1 MTEQQQGIEEERLD
15 DGQLAGVEAE
25 RDDPAVKI
33 TRPFDPEHIK
43 VRTDK
48 KTIDLILR
56 RIDHQE
62 MELAP
67 EFQRRARIWDPV
79 RKSRLIES
87 LLLRIPLP
95 VFYVAEEKNET
106 WVVVDGLQ
114 RLTTIYD
121 FAKGEFSLGGLEYL
135 THLHD
140 KKFGALPR
148 NMQRRIE
155 ETELVINVI
164 EAGTPD
170 EVMINIFKRINTAG
184 VPLSGQEIRH
194 ALNKGPARDY
204 LAALAGSDA
213 FRKATNGSVK
223 DDRMAARECVLRFI
237 AFRLTQPEQY
247 LTNDLDGFLNK
258 AMRALNEM
266 DAEER
271 SKWRNDFERAMQAA
285 TDIFNTDAFRKKYS
299 DDPDA
304 RRNPISKA
312 LFEVWGVNLAQR
324 SDKELEEL
332 SRKKAQV
339 ISAFVALM
347 KNDRDFDEAVS
358 YATGVPERVKKRFSA
373 VTKLIDGLLS

>member
-1 MTEQQQGIEEERLD
+1 MTDQQHEIEEERLD
-15 DGQLAGVEAE
+15 DGQLAGIEAE
-25 RDDPAVKI
+25 KEDPTVKI

-48 KTIDLILR
+48 KTIDLIVR

-79 RKSRLIES
+79 RKCRLIES

-114 RLTTIYD
+114 RLTTIHD
-121 FAKGEFSLGGLEYL
+121 FAKNLFSLAGLEYL

-140 KKFGALPR
+140 KNFNALPR

-184 VPLSGQEIRH
+184 VPLTGQEIRH
-194 ALNKGPARDY
+194 ALNKGMARDY
-204 LAALAGSDA
+204 LAKLAASDA

-237 AFRLTQPEQY
+237 AFRLTKPEQY

-258 AMRALNEM
+258 AMRALNGMNE
-266 DAEER
+266 EER
-271 SKWRNDFERAMQAA
+271 ANWSVDFERAMQAA
-285 TDIFNTDAFRKKYS
+285 TDIFANDAFRKKYS
-299 DDPDA
+299 DDPGV

-324 SDKELEEL
+324 SDNELNQL
-332 SRKKAQV
+332 IQKRDQV
-339 ISAFVALM
+339 RSKFVSLM
-347 KNDRDFDEAVS
+347 RNDRGFDEAVS

-373 VTKLIDGLLS
+373 VRELIMGVLS

>member
-1 MTEQQQGIEEERLD
+1 MTEQQREIEEERLD

-25 RDDPAVKI
+25 KDDPAVKI

-56 RIDHQE
+56 RLDHQE

-95 VFYVAEEKNET
+95 VFYVAEERNEN

-121 FAKGEFSLGGLEYL
+121 FSKGEFALGGLEYL
-135 THLHD
+135 THLHCN
-140 KKFGALPR
+140 KFSALPR

-184 VPLSGQEIRH
+184 VPLTGQEIRH
-194 ALNKGPARDY
+194 ALNKGPARGY
-204 LAALAGSDA
+204 LATLARSDA
-213 FRKATNGSVK
+213 FRRATNGSVK

-266 DAEER
+266 HAEER
-271 SKWRNDFERAMQAA
+271 SKWSTDFERAMQAA
-285 TDIFNTDAFRKKYS
+285 TDIFTTDAFRKKYD
-299 DDPDA
+299 DDPNA

-312 LFEVWGVNLAQR
+312 LFEVWSVNLAQR

-332 SRKKAQV
+332 SKRKDQIK
-339 ISAFVALM
+339 SAFVTLM
-347 KNDRDFDEAVS
+347 KDDRDFDESVS
-358 YATGVPERVKKRFSA
+358 YATGVPDRVKKRFSA
-373 VTKLIDGLLS
+373 VRTLISGVLS

>member
-1 MTEQQQGIEEERLD
+1 MTEEQQAIEEERLD

-95 VFYVAEEKNET
+95 VFYVAEERNET

-121 FAKGEFSLGGLEYL
+121 FAKGLFALGGLEYL
-135 THLHD
+135 THLHG
-140 KKFGALPR
+140 KTFSALPR

-184 VPLSGQEIRH
+184 VPLTGQEIRH

-204 LAALAGSDA
+204 LAQLAKSDA

-237 AFRLTQPEQY
+237 AFRLTQPNQY

-258 AMRALNEM
+258 AMRALNVM
-266 DAEER
+266 SAEER
-271 SKWRNDFERAMQAA
+271 SKWRVDFERAMEAA
-285 TDIFNTDAFRKKYS
+285 TEIFTTDSFRKKYD
-299 DDPDA
+299 DDPNA

-324 SDKELEEL
+324 SDSELKELYQNKDKVRSEF
-332 SRKKAQV
+332 
-339 ISAFVALM
+339 ITLM
-347 KNDRDFDEAVS
+347 KTDREFDEAVS

-373 VTKLIDGLLS
+373 VTKLLDGVLS